1 MNELTQLEH
10 DKPFHMFQIAR
21 KKMLNYEL
29 AIELKVSKLMFSK
42 KQSRIDKIKK
52 IQS

>member
-1 MNELTQLEH
+1 MKELTQLEH
-10 DKPFHMFQIAR
+10 DKPFHMFQITR

-29 AIELKVSKLMFSK
+29 AIELKVSKSIFTK

-52 IQS
+52 IRS